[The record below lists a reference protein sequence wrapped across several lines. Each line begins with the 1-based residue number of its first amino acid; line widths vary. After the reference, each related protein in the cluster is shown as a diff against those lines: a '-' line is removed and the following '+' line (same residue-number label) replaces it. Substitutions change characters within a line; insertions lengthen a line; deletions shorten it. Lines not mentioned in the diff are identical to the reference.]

1 MAPHGTPLAPR
12 LLRYAAWPDL
22 GQPAL
27 PDALSLQPWCPRC
40 VLMETCHHI
49 PGRDRLTHGVQCVL
63 FPDLQDSVWLLE
75 PTVTQ
80 DTPFLSHP
88 DHVALSLM
96 EPSGLQSLG

>member
-1 MAPHGTPLAPR
+1 M
-12 LLRYAAWPDL
+12 
-22 GQPAL
+22 
-27 PDALSLQPWCPRC
+27 
-40 VLMETCHHI
+40 
-49 PGRDRLTHGVQCVL
+49 L
-63 FPDLQDSVWLLE
+63 FPDLQDSVRLLE